1 MRRTTSRY
9 RGGFTLVELLVVITI
24 IGTLMALLLPAVQ
37 AAREAGRRAT
47 CANNEHN
54 IALAMVNFESAKKYF
69 PGYKNILY
77 GGYTTSGGT
86 TTALGGPVSW
96 VVTILPQLGRQ
107 DLYDQWQ
114 QAFRNATVSGTTLTV
129 RASDLIRTSLNVM
142 LCPSDPPET
151 SAAGTPYLAYVVN
164 RGRNGWN
171 FNPAVGVCFDQA
183 SALDSNRR
191 PIAARVGMDYLTS
204 HDGSATTLLLA
215 ESLLTPLAYQATAA
229 SSSNTPAT
237 PYLHLVAPSAEQTSV
252 PASGD
257 AMPTA
262 SGSEYFYRP
271 YSYWD
276 EQAFSSSGSLL
287 GWDDSGSASPSILGN
302 AEMTLA
308 FEWGGL
314 SEATRSTGGTTPQVS
329 DQINSRHGGLITVA
343 YCDGHTTTLRADMDI
358 AVFRHLM
365 TPYGKACAITSLG
378 LSDAPTGILDESLIP

>member
-69 PGYKNILY
+69 PGYKNLLV

-86 TTALGGPVSW
+86 TTPFGAIVSW
-96 VVTILPQLGRQ
+96 VVASAPQLGRQ
-107 DLYDQWQ
+107 DLFDKWQ
-114 QAFRNATVSGTTLTV
+114 LAFRSATTNSDGSTSVPSGSGLTTT
-129 RASDLIRTSLNVM
+129 TGLNVM

-151 SAAGTPYLAYVVN
+151 SASGQPYLSYVVN

-171 FNPAVGVCFDQA
+171 FNPAVGVCFDQG
-183 SALDSNRR
+183 LTDSSGR

-204 HDGSATTLLLA
+204 HDGASTTLLLA
-215 ESLLTPLAYQATAA
+215 ESLLTPIAYLGTAA
-229 SSSNTPAT
+229 TSTNVPAV
-237 PYLHLVAPSAEQTSV
+237 PYLHLVAVTAQQTSATAT
-252 PASGD
+252 P
-257 AMPTA
+257 PTA
-262 SGSEYFYRP
+262 SGSDYFYRT
-271 YSYWD
+271 YSFWD
-276 EQAFSSSGSLL
+276 EVAFGSISSL
-287 GWDDSGSASPSILGN
+287 GWDDSGSRGKKIASN
-302 AEMTLA
+302 AELTLG

-314 SEATRSTGGTTPQVS
+314 SQTRSSDLGITNPQVS

-343 YCDGHTTTLRADMDI
+343 YCDGHTTTLRGDMDLN
-358 AVFRHLM
+358 VFRHLM

-378 LSDAPTGILDESLIP
+378 LSDAPTDILDESLIP